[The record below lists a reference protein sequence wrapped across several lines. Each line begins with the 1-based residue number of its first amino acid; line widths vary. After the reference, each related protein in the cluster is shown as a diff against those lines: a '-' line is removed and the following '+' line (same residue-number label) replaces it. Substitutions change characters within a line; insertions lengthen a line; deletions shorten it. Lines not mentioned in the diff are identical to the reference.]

1 MLQNQH
7 NTMEI
12 VAFYF
17 FATSKIQDA
26 SLVNKVEINNEMLSK
41 VKISSLKIIK
51 ELGVIIEDEI
61 SVGIK
66 VILNL

>member
-1 MLQNQH
+1 
-7 NTMEI
+7 
-12 VAFYF
+12 
-17 FATSKIQDA
+17 
-26 SLVNKVEINNEMLSK
+26 

-61 SVGIK
+61 RVGIK